1 MNGSAVRA
9 LVVCTVSNNDLPD
22 VDSIK
27 IAIKVFADDVK
38 LIGNLKNK
46 KKHNEY

>member
-1 MNGSAVRA
+1 MKGSAVRA

-22 VDSIK
+22 SIK
-27 IAIKVFADDVK
+27 IAIKVFADDVE